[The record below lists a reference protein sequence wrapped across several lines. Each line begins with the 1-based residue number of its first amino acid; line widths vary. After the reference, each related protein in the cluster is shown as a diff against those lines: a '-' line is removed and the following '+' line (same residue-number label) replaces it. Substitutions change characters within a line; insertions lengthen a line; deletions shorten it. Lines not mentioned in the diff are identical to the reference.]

1 MVTKPSLGAELTL
14 LGIAILCSLGS
25 LYFLVTHPGSTS
37 VWRTSLNIVGLLL
50 VITATTMIAR
60 RSRGR
65 DS

>member
-1 MVTKPSLGAELTL
+1 MVNRQSLGAELAL

-25 LYFLVTHPGSTS
+25 LFFLITHPGSTS

-50 VITATTMIAR
+50 VITATMMIAR